1 MNNGPPLSV
10 VRDIDIGQH
19 RPRSRWN
26 LPPDPT
32 PLDVMRAAMMD
43 AVASGNIELAA
54 DFAKDLAPYLHPRL
68 AAMAVQTRDVSREA
82 AAVTVDRPPP
92 LSREEWIAERQRALA
107 APVVEGKLK
116 RQTG

>member
-1 MNNGPPLSV
+1 
-10 VRDIDIGQH
+10 
-19 RPRSRWN
+19 
-26 LPPDPT
+26 
-32 PLDVMRAAMMD
+32 MRAAMMD

-82 AAVTVDRPPP
+82 AAATVDRPPA
-92 LSREEWIAERQRALA
+92 LTREEWLEARRQALA
-107 APVVEGKLK
+107 APVVESKLK